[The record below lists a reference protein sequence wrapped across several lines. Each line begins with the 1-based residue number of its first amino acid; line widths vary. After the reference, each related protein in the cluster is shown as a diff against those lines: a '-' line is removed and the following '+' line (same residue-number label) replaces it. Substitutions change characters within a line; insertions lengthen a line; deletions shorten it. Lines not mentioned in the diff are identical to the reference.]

1 VADAGARRSPEPSPP
16 APPARRAPRVD
27 DFLVEPTRELEDWHW
42 LWKEDREFP
51 IRSHRGLLGRV
62 LVAWKRLLRP
72 LVKVPQNDLWERQR
86 IFNVVLLEHLR
97 DARQL
102 RHRDDQRI
110 AYLEA
115 LNAEGIEE
123 LMRHNDALFARADQ
137 KLDRYRREARDLL
150 ASLGAAL
157 ARVESGAPAEA
168 SGGSAPARD
177 LPRGESAAAAGS
189 SSGTAAA
196 RLSEVPA
203 AAGLGGPA
211 AGKAG
216 ENAAASAE
224 AAKEPIGEE
233 GFEDLSRRVSEHVY
247 FELERRYRGTEEE
260 IRGRIAAY
268 LPYLAAGGPAL
279 DLGCGRGEALA
290 LLGEHGIAARGVDGS
305 ARMVA
310 TCRERGLDAVQ
321 GDLFAALAATPPASL
336 GAVVSFHVVEHLPIG
351 ALDRLVRLAWGALRP
366 GGVLILE
373 TPSPLSLVIGAR
385 NFWLDPTHVRPV
397 HPESLRLLYELAGFD
412 PVERLDLRPFPAAER
427 LPEIELSRVPAE
439 QRALADAVNRLRD
452 HLDDLL
458 YGCQDFALIGVK
470 PA

>member
-1 VADAGARRSPEPSPP
+1 VADAGARPSPP
-16 APPARRAPRVD
+16 ARRTPRVD

-51 IRSHRGLLGRV
+51 IRSHRGLFGRV

-97 DARQL
+97 DERRL
-102 RHRDDQRI
+102 RHRDEERI

-150 ASLGAAL
+150 ASLGATL
-157 ARVESGAPAEA
+157 ARAETGAPA
-168 SGGSAPARD
+168 
-177 LPRGESAAAAGS
+177 
-189 SSGTAAA
+189 T
-196 RLSEVPA
+196 PA
-203 AAGLGGPA
+203 AP
-211 AGKAG
+211 
-216 ENAAASAE
+216 ASAE
-224 AAKEPIGEE
+224 AAKEPVGQE
-233 GFEDLSRRVSEHVY
+233 GLEDVSRRVSEHAY

-260 IRGRIAAY
+260 IRGRIAGY

-290 LLGEHGIAARGVDGS
+290 LLREHGIAARGVDGS

-310 TCRERGLDAVQ
+310 MCRERGLDAVQ
-321 GDLFAALAATPPASL
+321 GDLFAALAAAPPGSL
-336 GAVVSFHVVEHLPIG
+336 GAVLSFHVVEHLPIG

-366 GGVLILE
+366 GGTLILE
-373 TPSPLSLVIGAR
+373 TPSPLSLVVGAR
-385 NFWLDPTHVRPV
+385 NFWLDPTHARPV
-397 HPESLRLLYELAGFD
+397 HPESLRLSYELAGFD
-412 PVERLDLRPFPAAER
+412 PVERLDLRPFPPAER
-427 LPEIELSRVPAE
+427 LPEIELSRLPPE
-439 QRALADAVNRLRD
+439 QRVLADAVNRLRD

-470 PA
+470 PVASGA